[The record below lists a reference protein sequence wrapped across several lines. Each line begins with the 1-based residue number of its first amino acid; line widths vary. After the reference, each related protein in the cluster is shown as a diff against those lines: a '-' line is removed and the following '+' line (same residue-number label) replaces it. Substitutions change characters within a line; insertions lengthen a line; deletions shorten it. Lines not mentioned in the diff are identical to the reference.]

1 MALLLLEFV
10 ERVAPLVYSQIIRMI
25 SANSRRGLVPNPSE
39 TNNGHD
45 GLIGPT
51 MDVAGWAEESQLF
64 FRPSAARPFSPFYP
78 RLTPWALFFRRLAV
92 ILCAVLA
99 VAPCPAAVGATK
111 EVANPPDR
119 LGVLDGI
126 VQDAIHD
133 EQIPGA
139 VVLVGHDGQVIYR
152 KAFGE
157 RSLKPRRESMTLDT
171 IFDLASLT
179 KVIATTTAVMQLVEK
194 GQIRFNEPV
203 AKYIPEFA
211 ENGKAEITVRELLTH
226 YSGLSEDLDLS
237 QPWEG
242 RETALRMV
250 YAEKPIYAPGSR
262 FLYSDVNF
270 IVLGALVER
279 VSATSLDEYC
289 QKNVFAPLK
298 MTHTRFLPPA
308 AWLPKIAPTQFDEH
322 DKMLRGVVHDPTARR
337 MGGVAGH
344 AGVFSTADDLV
355 TFAQSLLSGS
365 SILSPLMVEKMTTP
379 QQPPTSQVLRGFG
392 WDIDSPFSSNRGD
405 LLPVGS
411 FGHTGFTGTSL
422 WIDPTTRT
430 FIIILTN
437 AVHPRGK
444 GSAVALRSKIATA
457 VAAAL
462 PLTATEEDKLR
473 WQSITGYNETQT
485 AARRLLFRNGSVRAG
500 IDVLEAH
507 DFDLIRATA
516 GKKKIGV
523 LTNQTGVDSQG
534 RRTIDVLSQAPGVS
548 LDAIFSPEHGVT
560 GTLDTT
566 NVANSRDAATGV
578 PVYTVYGGTDAARR
592 PPLEILKSLDAVVVD
607 IQDVGAPF
615 YTYETTLGYFLEAA
629 AKAEIEIIVLD
640 RPNPITGSFVQG
652 PISDLGRES
661 FTNYWTV
668 PVRHGMTMGE
678 LAKLFNGER
687 NLNARLQVVP
697 MEGWIRGDW
706 YDSTGLAWINPS
718 PNLRSLTEAT
728 LYPGVALVEG
738 TNVSVGRGTD
748 TPFEL
753 LGAPWINASEL
764 AQYLNARDISRV
776 RFVPVSFTPTTGA
789 YPDQKCQGV
798 NIILVERNA
807 FDAPQLGVELAS
819 ALHKLYPEQFHMERM
834 IELLVNQSVY
844 DAIAKGEDPRR
855 IAEDWRE
862 PLEKFQTLRQKYL
875 IYK

>member
-1 MALLLLEFV
+1 
-10 ERVAPLVYSQIIRMI
+10 MI
-25 SANSRRGLVPNPSE
+25 SWHSRLG
-39 TNNGHD
+39 
-45 GLIGPT
+45 
-51 MDVAGWAEESQLF
+51 
-64 FRPSAARPFSPFYP
+64 RPFSGLLMIAF
-78 RLTPWALFFRRLAV
+78 LS
-92 ILCAVLA
+92 LCA
-99 VAPCPAAVGATK
+99 PGAQTT
-111 EVANPPDR
+111 AIPSDR
-119 LGVLDGI
+119 LSTVDSI

-157 RSLKPRRESMTLDT
+157 RALEPKREPMTVDT

-179 KVIATTTAVMQLVEK
+179 KVVATTTAVMQLVEQ
-194 GQIRFNEPV
+194 GQIRVNEPA
-203 AKYIPEFA
+203 AKYVPGFA

-226 YSGLSEDLDLS
+226 YSGLPEDLDLV

-242 RETALRMV
+242 WETAVHMA
-250 YAEKPIYAPGSR
+250 YEQKPISPPGSR
-262 FLYSDVNF
+262 FLYSDINF

-279 VSATSLDEYC
+279 VSETSLDAYC
-289 QKNVFAPLK
+289 QKNIFAPLK

-308 AWLPKIAPTQFDEH
+308 AWLPKIAPTQYDEH

-344 AGVFSTADDLV
+344 AGVFSTADDLAL
-355 TFAQSLLSGS
+355 FAQALLNGS
-365 SILSPLMVEKMTTP
+365 SVLSPLMVEKMTTP
-379 QQPPTSQVLRGFG
+379 QQPPTAQVLRGFG

-430 FIIILTN
+430 FIIVLTN

-444 GSAVALRSKIATA
+444 GSAIALRSKIATA

-462 PLTATEEDKLR
+462 PLTVAEKEKLR
-473 WQSITGYNETQT
+473 WESITGYNEAQT
-485 AARRLLFRNGSVRAG
+485 AARRVAARNGTVQTG

-507 DFDLIRATA
+507 GFDLIRGTA
-516 GKKKIGV
+516 GKKRIGL

-534 RRTIDVLSQAPGVS
+534 RRSIDVLAQAPGVS
-548 LDAIFSPEHGVT
+548 LNAIFSPEHGVT
-560 GTLDTT
+560 GMLDTT
-566 NVANSRDAATGV
+566 DIGNSRDAATGV
-578 PVYTVYGGTDAARR
+578 PVYSVYGGTDAARR
-592 PPLEILKSLDAVVVD
+592 PSLDVLRTLDAVVID
-607 IQDVGAPF
+607 IQDAGARF

-629 AKAEIEIIVLD
+629 AKAGIEIIVLD

-652 PISDLGRES
+652 PVPDPGHEN
-661 FTNYWTV
+661 FTNYDSV

-678 LAKLFNGER
+678 LAKMFNAER
-687 NLNARLQVVP
+687 SINAHLQVVP
-697 MEGWIRGDW
+697 LEGWMRGDW
-706 YDSTGLAWINPS
+706 YDSTGLAWISPS

-728 LYPGVALVEG
+728 LYPGVALIEG

-753 LGAPWINASEL
+753 VGAPWINSGEL
-764 AQYLNARDISRV
+764 AQYLNGRDISGV
-776 RFVPVSFTPTTGA
+776 RFVPVSFTPVASSYAG
-789 YPDQKCQGV
+789 QKCQGV
-798 NIILVERNA
+798 NLVVIERNA
-807 FDAPQLGVELAS
+807 FDSPELGIELAS

-834 IELLVNQSVY
+834 IDLVVNQSVY

-862 PLEKFQTLRQKYL
+862 PLEKFQLLRQKYL